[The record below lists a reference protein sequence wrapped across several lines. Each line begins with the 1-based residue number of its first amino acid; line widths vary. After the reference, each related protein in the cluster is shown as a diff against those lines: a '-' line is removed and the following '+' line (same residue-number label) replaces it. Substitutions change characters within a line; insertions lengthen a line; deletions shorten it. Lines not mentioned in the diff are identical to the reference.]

1 MLTMGIEQARNAL
14 GELVD
19 RARMTGEHTVITR
32 NGKPAAVVVSVEFL
46 EEARAALA
54 MEAAR

>member
-1 MLTMGIEQARNAL
+1 MGIEQARNVL
-14 GELVD
+14 GEVVD
-19 RARMTGEHTVITR
+19 RARFSDEFTVITR
-32 NGKPAAVVVSVEFL
+32 HGKPAAVVVSVEWL